1 MNCQAVT
8 ATCAILTANCL
19 ILPERFSP
27 RRWWRDVVATRATVI
42 HYLGMMPPPLLNQ
55 AAGAEETRTA

>member
-1 MNCQAVT
+1 MT

-27 RRWWRDVVATRATVI
+27 RRWWRDVVATGATII
-42 HYLGMMPPPLLNQ
+42 HYLGVVPPLLLNQ
-55 AAGAEETRTA
+55 APVPEEPRTR